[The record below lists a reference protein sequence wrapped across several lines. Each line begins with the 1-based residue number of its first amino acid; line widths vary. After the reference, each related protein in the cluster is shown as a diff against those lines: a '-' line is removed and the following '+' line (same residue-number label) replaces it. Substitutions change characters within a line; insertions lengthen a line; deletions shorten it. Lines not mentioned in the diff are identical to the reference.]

1 MTAGMGGEE
10 GGKKGFWVMVGGF
23 VSKATLPDLQDM
35 SPMVLSCD
43 GPDELF
49 ESHKLVLKASLSD
62 SRRLKVFCA
71 RGEWLWPVTSFFLQ
85 CSLGLLPFS
94 NSLWLAWLLHR
105 VTV

>member
-10 GGKKGFWVMVGGF
+10 EGRRGGLGCCWGL

-35 SPMVLSCD
+35 SPMVLSCG

-71 RGEWLWPVTSFFLQ
+71 RGEWLWPVISFLLP
-85 CSLGLLPFS
+85 CSLGLSPFS
-94 NSLWLAWLLHR
+94 NSLWLAWLLHQG
-105 VTV
+105 TV